1 MDKETFERVK
11 LIMEELKLKEE
22 DRKVVIPARE
32 RAARLKENAS
42 KADICTAVAIELPDG
57 KILTGKSSKLMDA
70 TAAVILNAVKYLAKI
85 SDEIL
90 LISPVILEPIKI

>member
-32 RAARLKENAS
+32 RAARLKNAS
-42 KADICTAVAIELPDG
+42 KADICTAVAIELQMG
-57 KILTGKSSKLMDA
+57 K
-70 TAAVILNAVKYLAKI
+70 Y
-85 SDEIL
+85 
-90 LISPVILEPIKI
+90 